1 MCAGGELSF
10 QSPIVCRRSSLS
22 KFKLGNLADLP
33 ENVEGYYSFLALHG
47 LLVRTY
53 VLPIKS
59 DQLGSCRHF
68 MKHSEAPYFTSL
80 VLGLSLCIVKVTD
93 ADFPPGPRKTKAGW
107 DRRRVEEQAI
117 SLLQSESSILAS
129 ILVGPG
135 GSCILSLFLYVSE

>member
-1 MCAGGELSF
+1 MGYV
-10 QSPIVCRRSSLS
+10 VC
-22 KFKLGNLADLP
+22 
-33 ENVEGYYSFLALHG
+33 
-47 LLVRTY
+47 TY

-59 DQLGSCRHF
+59 DQFGLCRHF
-68 MKHSEAPYFTSL
+68 MKHSEALYFTSL
-80 VLGLSLCIVKVTD
+80 VLRPSLYIVKETD

-129 ILVGPG
+129 ILVGPR